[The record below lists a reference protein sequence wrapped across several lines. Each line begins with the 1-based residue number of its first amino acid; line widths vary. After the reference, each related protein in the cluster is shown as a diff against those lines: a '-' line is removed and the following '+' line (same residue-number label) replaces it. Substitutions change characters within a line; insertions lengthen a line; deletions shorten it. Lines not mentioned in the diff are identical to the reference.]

1 MEALRE
7 FHACDGVRLPFGA
20 ACTALEQHGQDIIAQ
35 AALLAAARSG
45 SAAAAG
51 WLGARSPVVTAPL
64 ERDGERSATMAMR
77 WIPAGT
83 AAAAGGDPAGWLHA
97 QLRLLPRQT
106 GDEAITE
113 LLLTV
118 RCEVSPAALGAFDPD
133 HCAGFL
139 RHAAAELERR
149 AAARPV
155 R

>member
-1 MEALRE
+1 MEALHE
-7 FHACDGVRLPFGA
+7 FHACDGVRLPFGT
-20 ACTALEQHGQDIIAQ
+20 ACTTLGQHGQDIITQ
-35 AALLAAARSG
+35 AAVLAAARSG

-77 WIPAGT
+77 WIPGGPAD
-83 AAAAGGDPAGWLHA
+83 GDPAGWLHA
-97 QLRLLPRQT
+97 HLRLLPRQR
-106 GDEAITE
+106 GGEAITE

-139 RHAAAELERR
+139 RNAAAELERR
-149 AAARPV
+149 AAARPA